1 MRGRMERTILDRL
14 ALHAVD
20 PNCGT
25 AFVFLADGERE
36 SDRIDFAQ
44 LHEATCCMA
53 HHLAQ
58 RGLRGH
64 KVLLMYQPGLDFI
77 VAFFGCL
84 AAGAIPVPVSP
95 PRVASHDHSWCR
107 IAADC
112 KASLL
117 LLDAVTEQIID
128 KCPPTGWKSNLP
140 VEVAAWRTHSHA
152 PDDEPS
158 VRVSPAAN
166 DLAFLQYTSGSTG
179 APKGVMV
186 THANIMAN
194 EAAIKDIFGHGGE
207 TVVLGWLPFHH
218 DMGLVGTVMQPVFLG
233 RPCVLMP
240 SAAFI
245 QKPLRWLKAM
255 SHYRATT
262 SGGPNFGFQLCLQ
275 AVSEQVVRDCKD
287 IDLSAWSVAFAGAE
301 PLRADVL
308 RAFAERM
315 RPLGFRSNA
324 LLPCYGMAEST
335 LMLTGG
341 AAPAPLQV
349 HTLDRDELARGHAM
363 NATDTTHKRTA
374 SLVSC
379 GRSLSPDR
387 VIVVDPDSRRPLPDN
402 VVGEVWARGPSIAR
416 GYWGDAD
423 LTRQVFQATLA
434 NEAAPFFLRTGDLGY
449 CRNNEL
455 VITGR
460 RKELLIVNGRN
471 YAPQDIETIVQRQ
484 DPAFRPQAVVFM
496 DEGVQD
502 NGLVVIQEVYTHLAR
517 RLDAQL
523 LGRRIRGAVADACG
537 LRIATVVLTTHR
549 LPVTTSGK
557 IRRSA
562 CRDAW
567 KLGAIKEIES
577 TCAA

>member
-1 MRGRMERTILDRL
+1 MERTILDRL
-14 ALHAVD
+14 ALHAGD

-25 AFVFLADGERE
+25 AFVFLADGEHE

-44 LHEATCCMA
+44 LHEAARCMA
-53 HHLAQ
+53 YGLAQ

-64 KVLLMYQPGLDFI
+64 RVLLMYQPGLDFI
-77 VAFFGCL
+77 VTFFGCL
-84 AAGAIPVPVSP
+84 ATGAIPVPVSP
-95 PRVASHDHSWCR
+95 PRVASDDHPWCR
-107 IAADC
+107 IATDC

-117 LLDAVTEQIID
+117 LLDAATERIID
-128 KCPPTGWKSNLP
+128 KCPPMGWKSTLP
-140 VEVAAWRTHSHA
+140 VEVVAWRSQAHA
-152 PDDEPS
+152 ADPKASCLLGPE
-158 VRVSPAAN
+158 AN

-179 APKGVMV
+179 VPKGVMV

-194 EAAIKDIFGHGGE
+194 EASIKHAFGHGGR

-255 SHYRATT
+255 SHYGATT
-262 SGGPNFGFQLCLQ
+262 SGGPNFGYQLCLQ
-275 AVSEQVVRDCKD
+275 AVSEQAVRDCKD
-287 IDLSAWSVAFAGAE
+287 IDLSGWSVAFAGAE

-315 RPLGFRSNA
+315 QPLGFRSDA

-335 LMLTGG
+335 LMLTGR
-341 AAPAPLQV
+341 AAPMPLQV

-363 NATDTTHKRTA
+363 DAMTATHKSTA

-379 GRSLSPDR
+379 GQSFGPDR
-387 VIVVDPDSRRPLPDN
+387 VIVVDPDSRLPVPAN
-402 VVGEVWARGPSIAR
+402 VVGEVWASGPSIAR
-416 GYWGDAD
+416 GYWNDAD
-423 LTRQVFQATLA
+423 LTRQVFQANLA
-434 NEAAPFFLRTGDLGY
+434 NETGPFFLRTGDLGY
-449 CRNNEL
+449 SRNNEL

-471 YAPQDIETIVQRQ
+471 YAPQDIEMIVQRQ

-496 DEGVQD
+496 DEAAQD

-523 LGRRIRGAVADACG
+523 LGRRIRGAIADACG

-567 KLGAIKEIES
+567 KQGAIKEIEG